1 MKMRYITWEEFD
13 EAVSQMPKPI
23 CDSFYPIPRGGL
35 VLAVALSHKWGKP
48 IVDRPTKLSIIVD
61 DIADS
66 GKTLNEVRLRYPY
79 PAYVLV
85 KRNTC
90 KLNAITY
97 AIGMDDEDWIVFPW
111 ENKEKA
117 QEDYEHYIARK

>member
-1 MKMRYITWEEFD
+1 MKMKFISWEEFD
-13 EAVSQMPKPI
+13 IALNQMPKPI
-23 CDSFYPIPRGGL
+23 CDSFYPVPRGGL

-48 IVDRPTKLSIIVD
+48 IVSRPTKLSIIVD

-66 GKTLNEVRLRYPY
+66 GKTLTQIRLRYPY

-85 KRNTC
+85 KRDTC
-90 KLNAITY
+90 NLGAITS
-97 AIGMDDEDWIVFPW
+97 AITMKDEDWIVFPW

-117 QEDYEHYIARK
+117 KED

>member
-1 MKMRYITWEEFD
+1 MKMRYLTWEEVD
-13 EAVSQMPKPI
+13 EAVAQMPKPI
-23 CDSFYPIPRGGL
+23 CDSFYPIPRGGF
-35 VLAVALSHKWGKP
+35 VLAVMLSHKWGKP

-66 GKTLNEVRLRYPY
+66 GQTLRDTRLRYPY

-90 KLNAITY
+90 QLNAITH
-97 AIGMDDEDWIVFPW
+97 AISMKDEDWIVFPW

-117 QEDYEHYIARK
+117 KEDYDNYISRQ

>member
-1 MKMRYITWEEFD
+1 MKFISWEEFD
-13 EAVSQMPKPI
+13 IALNQMPKPI

-48 IVDRPTKLSIIVD
+48 IVSRPTKLSIIVD

-66 GKTLNEVRLRYPY
+66 GKTLTQVRLRYPY

-85 KRNTC
+85 KRDTC
-90 KLNAITY
+90 NLGAITS
-97 AIGMDDEDWIVFPW
+97 AITMKDEDWIVFPW

-117 QEDYEHYIARK
+117 KEDYDNYISRK

>member
-1 MKMRYITWEEFD
+1 MKMKFISWEEFD
-13 EAVSQMPKPI
+13 IALNQMPKPI

-48 IVDRPTKLSIIVD
+48 IVSRPTKLSIIVD

-66 GKTLNEVRLRYPY
+66 GKTLTQIRLRYPY

-85 KRNTC
+85 KRDTC
-90 KLNAITY
+90 NLGAITS
-97 AIGMDDEDWIVFPW
+97 AITMKDEDWIVFPW

-117 QEDYEHYIARK
+117 KEDYDNYISRK